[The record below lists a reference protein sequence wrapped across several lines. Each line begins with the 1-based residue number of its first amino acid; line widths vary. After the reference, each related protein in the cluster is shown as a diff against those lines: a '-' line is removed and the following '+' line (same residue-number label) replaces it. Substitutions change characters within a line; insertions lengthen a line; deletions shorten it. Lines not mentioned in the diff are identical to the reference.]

1 MVVHAGTVAG
11 LLRRSLGGLLQR
23 LDSDRR
29 GDCGPAWH
37 GDQPGKEP
45 DARGGG
51 AAGPDLRNPAGP
63 CRDQR
68 AAADPDGGLGRD
80 QGPDHLHDDR
90 TVRALFRRDRHER
103 HPDRPVRR
111 MRFEPFGQR
120 LHPGSDL
127 DVRQAEH
134 RLGEIQRVPRT
145 DYVLRTMDAARAERF
160 LDREGGDYPQAVELG
175 RRWHASGRLAEA
187 ARRRVPIA
195 AVVDEIA
202 AELDR
207 MQRAFFTGKGERG
220 MDELRI
226 VKATDGDVERLARM
240 NQELIEDEQH
250 ENPMNVEQLA
260 ERMRGFLNTTY
271 SAWLFTAGGDVKGYA
286 LVDHA
291 RQPLYLRH
299 FFICRHCRREG
310 WGRKAFHLLLREL
323 GTDVIDIDVL
333 VRNTRGRRFWEALG
347 FGERSIRMRYE
358 AGRS

>member
-1 MVVHAGTVAG
+1 MWSSMPAPWQACFEEAWEAYCSGSIPIGAAIADRHGTVISRGRNRMHEAEAPPDQICG
-11 LLRRSLGGLLQR
+11 TRLAHAEINALLQIR
-23 LDSDRR
+23 TADSGELKDLIIYTTT
-29 GDCGPAWH
+29 
-37 GDQPGKEP
+37 EP
-45 DARGGG
+45 CVLCFG
-51 AAGPDLRNPAGP
+51 AIAMSGI
-63 CRDQR
+63 
-68 AAADPDGGLGRD
+68 
-80 QGPDHLHDDR
+80 R
-90 TVRALFRRDRHER
+90 TVRYAECDLNRSGNAFIRDRN
-103 HPDRPVRR
+103 
-111 MRFEPFGQR
+111 
-120 LHPGSDL
+120 L

-271 SAWLFTAGGDVKGYA
+271 SAWLFTAGGDVKGTRWSTMRA
-286 LVDHA
+286 SRCICGTSSSAGIAGVKAGDA
-291 RQPLYLRH
+291 RRST
-299 FFICRHCRREG
+299 CCSG
-310 WGRKAFHLLLREL
+310 SSGR
-323 GTDVIDIDVL
+323 T
-333 VRNTRGRRFWEALG
+333 
-347 FGERSIRMRYE
+347 
-358 AGRS
+358 